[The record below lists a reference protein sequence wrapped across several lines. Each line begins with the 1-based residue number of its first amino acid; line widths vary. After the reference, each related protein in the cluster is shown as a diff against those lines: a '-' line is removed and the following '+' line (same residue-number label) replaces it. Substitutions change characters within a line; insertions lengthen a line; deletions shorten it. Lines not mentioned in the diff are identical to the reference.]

1 MNQRFINFIREKQL
15 LNGDERSLLALSG
28 GMDSM
33 LMLEMF
39 VQAGFPFGIVHCNFT
54 LRGADA
60 DKDEAFVKKAAE
72 NLGVEFYSKTFDTK
86 RIAAER
92 GDSIQMAARDLRYEY
107 FHEVAEEHGYHKI
120 ALAHHLDDEH
130 ETFFVNLLRGC
141 GIAGLHG
148 IAPLRGKL
156 IRPLMFAYRRE
167 IADYVQEHKI
177 AFREDASNSSLKYI
191 RNRIRHEIMPL
202 FSDINPSFSNSL
214 TDTIRRLQD
223 TETMAEQYLA
233 QLKKEL
239 VQQDKEG
246 IFIEKRQLAELHP
259 GTSLLHGL
267 LSEYGFNE
275 SDIRDIAGA
284 LEGTPGK
291 QFFSAS
297 HRLLIDRKDLRLEEL
312 KNKPSPVEYLVYEGQ
327 QEIVE
332 PLKISLQKLQ
342 AAAYSVP
349 GKKEIAALD
358 IDKLH
363 FPLRIRK
370 WKQGD
375 AFMPL
380 GMKNMKKLSDFFID
394 EKFSLFS
401 KENTWLLC
409 SGDDIVWII
418 GRRIDERYKIR
429 PETKQILQLTLD

>member
-1 MNQRFINFIREKQL
+1 MF
-15 LNGDERSLLALSG
+15 
-28 GMDSM
+28 
-33 LMLEMF
+33 MLEMYR
-39 VQAGFPFGIVHCNFT
+39 QAGFPFGIAHCNFT
-54 LRGADA
+54 LRGAEA
-60 DKDEAFVKKAAE
+60 DGDEAFVREAAE
-72 NLGVEFYSKTFDTK
+72 RMGVEFYSKTFDTE
-86 RIAAER
+86 RIAGER
-92 GDSIQMAARDLRYEY
+92 GESIQMTARDLRYEY
-107 FHEVAEEHGYHKI
+107 FYEVAEKQGFHKI

-148 IAPLRGKL
+148 IAPSRGTI
-156 IRPLMFAYRRE
+156 IRPLMFAYRYE
-167 IADYVQEHKI
+167 IADYVQKHQI
-177 AFREDASNSSLKYI
+177 AFRKDASNSSLKYI

-202 FSDINPSFSNSL
+202 LRNMNPSFGNSL
-214 TDTIRRLQD
+214 TDTIRRLKD
-223 TETMAEQYLA
+223 SESMAGKYIDLVR
-233 QLKKEL
+233 KEI
-239 VQQDKEG
+239 VQKDEEG
-246 IFIEKRQLAELHP
+246 MLIEKDKLADLHP
-259 GTSLLHGL
+259 RASLLHGL
-267 LSEYGFNE
+267 LSDYGFNE
-275 SDIRDIAGA
+275 SDIRDIDQALDAG
-284 LEGTPGK
+284 PGK

-297 HRLLIDRKDLRLEEL
+297 HRLLIDRKYLRLEGL
-312 KNKPSPVEYLVYEGQ
+312 KNKPSPVEYLVYDGQ

-349 GKKEIAALD
+349 INKEIAALD
-358 IDKLH
+358 LDKLH

-394 EKFSLFS
+394 EKFSLFC

-418 GRRIDERYKIR
+418 GRRIDDRYKIG
-429 PETKQILQLTLD
+429 PQTKQILEFTLD